1 MRPIFLIYLF
11 FRNNNENLSYFK
23 TNYLSK
29 KKKNDVNYYLAPRNL
44 YKLLFNNTNTNN
56 SKNEIFFFFP

>member
-29 KKKNDVNYYLAPRNL
+29 KKKNDVNYYLAPPNL
-44 YKLLFNNTNTNN
+44 YKLLFN
-56 SKNEIFFFFP
+56 KHIFSNDAL